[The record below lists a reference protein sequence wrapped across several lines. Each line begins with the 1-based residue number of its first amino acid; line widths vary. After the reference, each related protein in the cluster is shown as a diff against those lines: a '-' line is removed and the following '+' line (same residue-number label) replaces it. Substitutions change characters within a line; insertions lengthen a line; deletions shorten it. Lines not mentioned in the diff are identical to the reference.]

1 MLVKCEFHS
10 RAHVTTDDAVVAAV
24 CVIAVVDEVVEVV
37 DSEVLEQFYAQF
49 VDERGSVEA
58 VAGLEIVIVV
68 AELEFQYLQ
77 RKWKKRVLI
86 NIRGGNYCNMC
97 HK

>member
-1 MLVKCEFHS
+1 MTLVKCEFHS

-77 RKWKKRVLI
+77 RK
-86 NIRGGNYCNMC
+86 
-97 HK
+97 